1 MIHNFIPVLFG
12 AKKINVLDAERYEVS
27 KNKGYVGFL
36 CLAKLVLHQKLTKNE
51 ILPGLNLSRF
61 NSKSNKPTSKVS
73 QNHWAV
79 LNSNEAYFHQK
90 TPTHISATYAIT
102 NCYQNL

>member
-51 ILPGLNLSRF
+51 ILLGFNLSRL
-61 NSKSNKPTSKVS
+61 T
-73 QNHWAV
+73 QNQIN
-79 LNSNEAYFHQK
+79 LTQK
-90 TPTHISATYAIT
+90 YLKIT
-102 NCYQNL
+102 GQL